1 MILIGYVLCLLG
13 LSIACVM
20 VKGFYLTLAVYGSV
34 HVGCAL
40 VLLLLWHRGTH
51 TPRQRCPPRH
61 ASAPGHDRSRARVGH
76 RSALKLSKTA
86 AQPPFLVV

>member
-40 VLLLLWHRGTH
+40 VLLRLWHRGTH
-51 TPRQRCPPRH
+51 TPRQRCP
-61 ASAPGHDRSRARVGH
+61 S
-76 RSALKLSKTA
+76 SALPVT
-86 AQPPFLVV
+86 LVRLATTDPEREWVIVVHLN